1 MVAFPSKKEMT
12 STKLKYGLLFLVS
25 GSLASFSFAQDSQ
38 ADNMLV
44 YQRSIGGW
52 PKHINEVKVD
62 YTKQLSLEE
71 KAAVLSN
78 RNGKDAT
85 IDNNATIKEIRYLLK
100 AYKQYSNKEYLK
112 AAENGI
118 RYLLQMQHP
127 NGGFPQFYPDSSSYR
142 AQITYNDNAMINGLN
157 ILWDVANGTA
167 GFDVVDA
174 SLKEPA
180 KKAIDKGIDCIL
192 KTQIVVNGKLTGW
205 CAQHDRRTLQPV
217 KARAFELVSISGA
230 ETVGIV
236 EFLMKVPNP
245 SPQIKTA
252 IISAVQWLESVKIRG
267 HNFIV
272 VDDATQPKGKN
283 HVVVKD
289 DASTIWARFYD
300 IETGKPF
307 FTGRDGV
314 KRWDV
319 AEIDA
324 ERRNGYAWYGTW
336 AAKLLAKSYP
346 EWQKKHGTVTAKTYL
361 IVSQDGKGDYA
372 SIQAA
377 VDALPDSAA
386 SPRTIYIKPGR
397 YHEKIFITKHNI
409 ILEGEDR
416 ETTKIIQSIARDEW
430 RCDHKDDWGVAT
442 LNIDGDD
449 ITLKN
454 LTITNDYGFTQ
465 KEPRTVPCASDSTG
479 KKVITANSH
488 QMALRSMNATRL
500 KAINCRFSAWAGD
513 TVSPWNL
520 TDGMFYFK
528 DCIME
533 GGVDFYCPRGWA
545 YAENCTFYANT
556 GPAAIWHDGSTN
568 PDYKTV
574 LKNCRFDG
582 YKGFKLGRY
591 HKDAQFYLIDCS
603 FSENMADADIYLV
616 PTTNTIQWG
625 RRVYYANSH
634 REGGD
639 FAWHRDNLNTAAG
652 SPKANEI
659 NADWVFKGKWNP
671 VATAEQKNK
680 EFRISK

>member
-1 MVAFPSKKEMT
+1 MVADASQKEMKIA
-12 STKLKYGLLFLVS
+12 KLKYGLLFLLC
-25 GSLASFSFAQDSQ
+25 GSFACFTAAQDAQ
-38 ADNMLV
+38 ADNMLI

-62 YTKQLSLEE
+62 YTKQLSDAE
-71 KAAVLSN
+71 KASVLQN

-100 AYKQYSNKEYLK
+100 AYRQHGNNEYLK

-118 RYLLQMQHP
+118 RYLLQMQHA

-142 AQITYNDNAMINGLN
+142 AQITYNDNAMINALN
-157 ILWDVANGTA
+157 LLWDVSNGTN

-180 KKAIDKGIDCIL
+180 KKAISKGIDCIL
-192 KTQIVVNGKLTGW
+192 KTQIAVNGKLTGW
-205 CAQHDRRTLQPV
+205 CAQHDRRTLLPV
-217 KARAFELVSISGA
+217 KARAFELVSVSGA

-245 SPQIKTA
+245 STEIKK
-252 IISAVQWLESVKIRG
+252 AVTGAAQWLELAKIRG
-267 HNFIV
+267 YKFIV
-272 VDDATQPKGKN
+272 VDDNTQPKGRN

-319 AEIDA
+319 AEVDA

-336 AAKLLAKSYP
+336 AQKLLTKSYP
-346 EWQKKHGTVTAKTYL
+346 EWQKKAGTVTRKTYL
-361 IVSQDGKGDYA
+361 IVSQDGKGDYT
-372 SIQAA
+372 SIQLAI
-377 VDALPDSAA
+377 DALPDSAA
-386 SPRTIYIKPGR
+386 SPRTVHIKAGK
-397 YHEKIFITKHNI
+397 YSEKIFITKHNI

-416 ETTKIIQSIARDEW
+416 ETTKITQSIARDEW
-430 RCDHKDDWGVAT
+430 RCDHQNDWGVAT
-442 LNIDGDD
+442 LNIDGND

-454 LTITNDYGFTQ
+454 LTIANDYGFMQ
-465 KEPRTVPCASDSTG
+465 KEPRTVACASDATG
-479 KKVITANSH
+479 KKLITPSSH

-556 GPAAIWHDGSTN
+556 GSAAIWHDGSTN
-568 PDYKTV
+568 PEYKTV

-616 PTTNTIQWG
+616 PTTNTLQWG

-634 REGGD
+634 RQGGD
-639 FAWHRDNLNTAAG
+639 YAWHQDNLNTAPG
-652 SPKANEI
+652 SLTVNDITA
-659 NADWVFKGKWNP
+659 AWVFKGRWNP
-671 VATAEQKNK
+671 VQAVGTQTGGYRVTK
-680 EFRISK
+680 